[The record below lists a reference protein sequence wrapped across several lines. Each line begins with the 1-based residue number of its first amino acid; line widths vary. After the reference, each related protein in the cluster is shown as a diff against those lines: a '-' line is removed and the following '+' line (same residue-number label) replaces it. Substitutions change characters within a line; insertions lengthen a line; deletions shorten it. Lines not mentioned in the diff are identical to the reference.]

1 MYVKFEEF
9 EERYF
14 EITFDEITNTNI
26 LYVMFSSE
34 IKFRL
39 RFDRFAF
46 QRWKKIKKGNE
57 GKKMH

>member
-14 EITFDEITNTNI
+14 EITFDEYV
-26 LYVMFSSE
+26 LYAMFVRDKISF
-34 IKFRL
+34 KRGW
-39 RFDRFAF
+39 FDRFAF

>member
-14 EITFDEITNTNI
+14 EITFDEITNTFF
-26 LYVMFSSE
+26 MFVRDKISF
-34 IKFRL
+34 KRGW
-39 RFDRFAF
+39 FDRFAF